1 MSIKEKLL
9 SILHLKIFCNA
20 KVNRCTVMLLL
31 ASQMCK
37 EKQMRY
43 EDGRLPNTIPF
54 LNLGPDC

>member
-1 MSIKEKLL
+1 MRKSTVVQL
-9 SILHLKIFCNA
+9 
-20 KVNRCTVMLLL
+20 VMLLL